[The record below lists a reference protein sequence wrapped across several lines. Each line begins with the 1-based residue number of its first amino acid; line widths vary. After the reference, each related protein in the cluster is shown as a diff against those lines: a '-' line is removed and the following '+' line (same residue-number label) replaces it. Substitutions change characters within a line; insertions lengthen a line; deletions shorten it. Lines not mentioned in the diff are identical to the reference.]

1 MRPFV
6 EYIAILGVIGMTRS
20 KLYLALQ
27 AVVCVALVVL
37 LSLSAVSIYR
47 EGSARKAEHPMESVY
62 TPGEV
67 AGKFAPIAPLL
78 FAGVGLLIAGLVL
91 GVKDENADKPVKD
104 AELNRDLVTVRVA
117 RPSGAMLAE
126 RRAQRRLAW
135 IGWAVFALCM
145 VPILIY
151 LVDPAHFPEADLEGM
166 FFSLLRVFLP
176 WTAVGLGALAVTS
189 ILREKS
195 VLRETQAAQEQL
207 KTEKAAGVAVTP
219 KPVEPPRKTAIPQAV
234 IIAIAV
240 ILIIAGV
247 FNGSARDVFY
257 KAITICTE
265 CVGLG

>member
-1 MRPFV
+1 
-6 EYIAILGVIGMTRS
+6 MTRS

-27 AVVCVALVVL
+27 AVVCIALVVL
-37 LSLSAVSIYR
+37 LSLSAISIYW

-78 FAGVGLLIAGLVL
+78 FAGLGLLVAGLAL
-91 GVKDENADKPVKD
+91 GVKDENAEKPVKD
-104 AELNRDLVTVRVA
+104 AESNRDLLVARVA
-117 RPSGAMLAE
+117 QPSEAMLTE
-126 RRAQRRLAW
+126 QRAQRRLAW

-151 LVDPAHFPEADLEGM
+151 LVNPTHFPEADLEGM

-195 VLRETQAAQEQL
+195 VLRETQAAQAQL
-207 KTEKAAGVAVTP
+207 KAEKAAGIAAVPKSVDTP
-219 KPVEPPRKTAIPQAV
+219 KKTILPQTV
-234 IIAIAV
+234 IIVAAV

-247 FNGSARDVFY
+247 FNGSARDVLY

>member
-1 MRPFV
+1 
-6 EYIAILGVIGMTRS
+6 MTRS

-27 AVVCVALVVL
+27 AAVCIALVVL
-37 LSLSAVSIYR
+37 LSLSAISIYR

-78 FAGVGLLIAGLVL
+78 FAGLGLLIAGLVL
-91 GVKDENADKPVKD
+91 GAKDENADKPVTD
-104 AELNRDLVTVRVA
+104 AELNRDLVIARVA
-117 RPSGAMLAE
+117 QPSEAMLTE
-126 RRAQRRLAW
+126 QRAQRRLAW

-151 LVDPAHFPEADLEGM
+151 IMNPAHFPEADLEGM

-176 WTAVGLGALAVTS
+176 WTAVGLGALAVTAALSEKS
-189 ILREKS
+189 ILRET
-195 VLRETQAAQEQL
+195 EAAQAQL
-207 KTEKAAGVAVTP
+207 KAEKAAGIVAAP
-219 KPVEPPRKTAIPQAV
+219 QSADMQKKTILPQA
-234 IIAIAV
+234 IIIVAAV

-247 FNGSARDVFY
+247 FNGSARDVLY

>member
-1 MRPFV
+1 
-6 EYIAILGVIGMTRS
+6 MTRS

-27 AVVCVALVVL
+27 AVVCIALVVL
-37 LSLSAVSIYR
+37 LSLSAISIYR

-67 AGKFAPIAPLL
+67 AGRFAPIAPLC
-78 FAGVGLLIAGLVL
+78 FASLGLLIAGLVL
-91 GVKDENADKPVKD
+91 GVKDENAEKPVKD
-104 AELNRDLVTVRVA
+104 AELNRDLLIARVA
-117 RPSGAMLAE
+117 QPSGAMLAE

-135 IGWAVFALCM
+135 IGWAAFALCM

-151 LVDPAHFPEADLEGM
+151 LVNPAHFPEADLEGM
-166 FFSLLRVFLP
+166 FFSLLRVLLP

-195 VLRETQAAQEQL
+195 VLRESKAAQEQL
-207 KTEKAAGVAVTP
+207 KAEKAAGNAAAPRSVDAP
-219 KPVEPPRKTAIPQAV
+219 KKTILPQTV
-234 IIAIAV
+234 IIVAAV

-247 FNGSARDVFY
+247 FNGSARDVLY

>member
-1 MRPFV
+1 
-6 EYIAILGVIGMTRS
+6 MTRS

-27 AVVCVALVVL
+27 AVVCIALVVL
-37 LSLSAVSIYR
+37 LSLSAISIYR
-47 EGSARKAEHPMESVY
+47 EGSARKEEHPMESVY

-78 FAGVGLLIAGLVL
+78 FAGLGLLVAGLVL
-91 GVKDENADKPVKD
+91 GAKDENADKPVTD
-104 AELNRDLVTVRVA
+104 AELNRDLVIARVA
-117 RPSGAMLAE
+117 QPSEAMLTE
-126 RRAQRRLAW
+126 QRAQRRLAW

-151 LVDPAHFPEADLEGM
+151 IMNPAHFPEADLEGM

-195 VLRETQAAQEQL
+195 VLRQTEAAQAQL
-207 KTEKAAGVAVTP
+207 KAEKAAGIVAAP
-219 KPVEPPRKTAIPQAV
+219 QSADMQKKTILPQA
-234 IIAIAV
+234 IIIVVAV

-247 FNGSARDVFY
+247 FNGSARDVLY

>member
-1 MRPFV
+1 
-6 EYIAILGVIGMTRS
+6 MTRS
-20 KLYLALQ
+20 RLYLALQ

-37 LSLSAVSIYR
+37 LSLSAISIYR
-47 EGSARKAEHPMESVY
+47 EGAARKAEHPMESVY

-67 AGKFAPIAPLL
+67 AGRFAPIAPLL
-78 FAGVGLLIAGLVL
+78 FAGLGLLVAGLVL
-91 GVKDENADKPVKD
+91 GAKDENAEKPVKD
-104 AELNRDLVTVRVA
+104 AELNRDLLVARVA
-117 RPSGAMLAE
+117 QPSEAMLTE
-126 RRAQRRLAW
+126 QRAQKRLAW

-151 LVDPAHFPEADLEGM
+151 LMNPAHFPEADLEGM

-176 WTAVGLGALAVTS
+176 WTAVGLGALAVTAVLS
-189 ILREKS
+189 EKS
-195 VLRETQAAQEQL
+195 VLRQTEAAQEQL
-207 KTEKAAGVAVTP
+207 KAEKAAGVTAAPGSVDTP
-219 KPVEPPRKTAIPQAV
+219 KRTILPQAV
-234 IIAIAV
+234 IIVAAV

>member
-1 MRPFV
+1 
-6 EYIAILGVIGMTRS
+6 MTRS

-27 AVVCVALVVL
+27 AVVCIALVVL
-37 LSLSAVSIYR
+37 LSLSAISIYR

-67 AGKFAPIAPLL
+67 AERFAPIAPLL
-78 FAGVGLLIAGLVL
+78 FAGLGLLVAGLVL
-91 GVKDENADKPVKD
+91 GVKDENAEKPVKD
-104 AELNRDLVTVRVA
+104 AALNRDLVVERVA
-117 RPSGAMLAE
+117 QPSEAMLTE
-126 RRAQRRLAW
+126 RRAQKRLAW
-135 IGWAVFALCM
+135 IGWTVFALCM

-151 LVDPAHFPEADLEGM
+151 IMNPAHFPEADLEGM
-166 FFSLLRVFLP
+166 FFSLLKVFLP

-189 ILREKS
+189 VLREKS

-207 KTEKAAGVAVTP
+207 KAEKASGVATTP
-219 KPVEPPRKTAIPQAV
+219 KPVEPPRKTAIPQA
-234 IIAIAV
+234 ILIAVAV

-247 FNGSARDVFY
+247 FNGSARDVLY

>member
-1 MRPFV
+1 
-6 EYIAILGVIGMTRS
+6 MTRS

-27 AVVCVALVVL
+27 AAVCIALVVL
-37 LSLSAVSIYR
+37 LSLSAISIYR

-78 FAGVGLLIAGLVL
+78 FAGLGLLVAGLVL
-91 GVKDENADKPVKD
+91 GAKDENADKPVTD
-104 AELNRDLVTVRVA
+104 AELNRDLVIARVA
-117 RPSGAMLAE
+117 QPSEAMLTE
-126 RRAQRRLAW
+126 QRAQRRLAW

-151 LVDPAHFPEADLEGM
+151 IMNPAHFPEADLEGM

-195 VLRETQAAQEQL
+195 VLRQTEAAQAQL
-207 KTEKAAGVAVTP
+207 KAEKAAGIVAAPQSADMP
-219 KPVEPPRKTAIPQAV
+219 KKTILPQT
-234 IIAIAV
+234 IIIVAAV

-247 FNGSARDVFY
+247 FNGSARDVLY

>member
-1 MRPFV
+1 
-6 EYIAILGVIGMTRS
+6 MTRS

-37 LSLSAVSIYR
+37 LSLSAISIYR

-78 FAGVGLLIAGLVL
+78 FAGLGLLVAGLVL
-91 GVKDENADKPVKD
+91 GLKDESAEKPVKD
-104 AELNRDLVTVRVA
+104 AELNRDLLIARVA
-117 RPSGAMLAE
+117 QPSVAMLTE
-126 RRAQRRLAW
+126 RRTQKRLMW
-135 IGWAVFALCM
+135 TGWAVFALCM

-151 LVDPAHFPEADLEGM
+151 LVNPAHFPEADLEGM
-166 FFSLLRVFLP
+166 FFALLRVFLP

-189 ILREKS
+189 VLSEKS
-195 VLRETQAAQEQL
+195 VLRETQAAQAQL
-207 KTEKAAGVAVTP
+207 KAEKAAGVAAAPRSVDMP
-219 KPVEPPRKTAIPQAV
+219 KKTVLPQA
-234 IIAIAV
+234 IIIVAAV

-247 FNGSARDVFY
+247 FNGSARDVLY

>member
-1 MRPFV
+1 
-6 EYIAILGVIGMTRS
+6 MTRS
-20 KLYLALQ
+20 RLYLALQ
-27 AVVCVALVVL
+27 AVVCIALVVL
-37 LSLSAVSIYR
+37 LSLSAISIYR

-78 FAGVGLLIAGLVL
+78 FAGLGLLVAGLVL
-91 GVKDENADKPVKD
+91 GAKDENAEKPVTD
-104 AELNRDLVTVRVA
+104 VELNRDLLIARVA
-117 RPSGAMLAE
+117 QPSEAMLTE
-126 RRAQRRLAW
+126 QRAQRRLAW

-145 VPILIY
+145 VPIMIY
-151 LVDPAHFPEADLEGM
+151 LTNPAHFPEADLEGM

-195 VLRETQAAQEQL
+195 VLRETQAAQAQL
-207 KTEKAAGVAVTP
+207 KAEKAAGIAAAP
-219 KPVEPPRKTAIPQAV
+219 QSADMQKKTILPQAV
-234 IIAIAV
+234 IIVAAV

-247 FNGSARDVFY
+247 FNGSARDVLY

>member
-1 MRPFV
+1 
-6 EYIAILGVIGMTRS
+6 MTRS

-27 AVVCVALVVL
+27 AVVCIALVVL
-37 LSLSAVSIYR
+37 LSLSAISIYR

-78 FAGVGLLIAGLVL
+78 FAGLGLLVAGLVL
-91 GVKDENADKPVKD
+91 GAKDENADKPVTD
-104 AELNRDLVTVRVA
+104 AELNRDLVIARVA
-117 RPSGAMLAE
+117 QPSEAMLTE
-126 RRAQRRLAW
+126 QRAQRRLAW

-151 LVDPAHFPEADLEGM
+151 IMNPAHFPEADLEGM

-195 VLRETQAAQEQL
+195 VLRQTEAAQAQL
-207 KTEKAAGVAVTP
+207 KAEKAAGIVAAP
-219 KPVEPPRKTAIPQAV
+219 QSADMQKKTILPQA
-234 IIAIAV
+234 IIIVVAV

-247 FNGSARDVFY
+247 FNGSARDVLY

>member
-1 MRPFV
+1 
-6 EYIAILGVIGMTRS
+6 MT
-20 KLYLALQ
+20 KGKWYLALQ
-27 AVVCVALVVL
+27 AVVCIALVVL
-37 LSLSAVSIYR
+37 LSLAAISIYR

-67 AGKFAPIAPLL
+67 AGKFAHIAPLL
-78 FAGVGLLIAGLVL
+78 FAGLGLLVAGLVL
-91 GVKDENADKPVKD
+91 GAKDENADKPVTD
-104 AELNRDLVTVRVA
+104 AELNRDLVIARVA
-117 RPSGAMLAE
+117 QPSEAMLTE
-126 RRAQRRLAW
+126 QRAQRRLAW

-151 LVDPAHFPEADLEGM
+151 IMNPAHFPEADLEGM

-195 VLRETQAAQEQL
+195 VLRQTEAAQAQL
-207 KTEKAAGVAVTP
+207 KAEKAAGIVAAP
-219 KPVEPPRKTAIPQAV
+219 QSADMQKKTILPQA
-234 IIAIAV
+234 IIIVVAV

-247 FNGSARDVFY
+247 FNGSARDVLY

>member
-1 MRPFV
+1 
-6 EYIAILGVIGMTRS
+6 MTRS
-20 KLYLALQ
+20 RLYLALQ
-27 AVVCVALVVL
+27 AVVCIALVVL
-37 LSLSAVSIYR
+37 LSLSAISIYR

-67 AGKFAPIAPLL
+67 AGRFAPIAPLL
-78 FAGVGLLIAGLVL
+78 FAGLGLLVAGLVL
-91 GVKDENADKPVKD
+91 GAKDENAEKPVTD
-104 AELNRDLVTVRVA
+104 AELNRDLLIARVA
-117 RPSGAMLAE
+117 QPSEAMLTE
-126 RRAQRRLAW
+126 QRAQRRLAW
-135 IGWAVFALCM
+135 TGWAVFALCM

-151 LVDPAHFPEADLEGM
+151 LTNPAHFPEADLEGM

-207 KTEKAAGVAVTP
+207 KAEKAAGIAAAPKSADTP
-219 KPVEPPRKTAIPQAV
+219 KKTILPQAV
-234 IIAIAV
+234 IIVAAV

-247 FNGSARDVFY
+247 FNGSARDVLY

>member
-1 MRPFV
+1 
-6 EYIAILGVIGMTRS
+6 MTRS

-27 AVVCVALVVL
+27 AAVCVALVVL
-37 LSLSAVSIYR
+37 LSMSAIDIYR
-47 EGSARKAEHPMESVY
+47 DGSARKAEKPMESVY
-62 TPGEV
+62 TPEEV
-67 AGKFAPIAPLL
+67 AERFAPIAPLL
-78 FAGVGLLIAGLVL
+78 FAGLGLLVAGLVL
-91 GVKDENADKPVKD
+91 GVKDENAEKPVKD
-104 AELNRDLVTVRVA
+104 AALNRDLVTARVA
-117 RPSGAMLAE
+117 QPSQAMLAE
-126 RRAQRRLAW
+126 QRAQKRLTW

-151 LVDPAHFPEADLEGM
+151 LTNPAHFPEADLEGM

-207 KTEKAAGVAVTP
+207 KAEKAAGIAAAPGSADAP
-219 KPVEPPRKTAIPQAV
+219 KKTVLPQA
-234 IIAIAV
+234 IIIVAAV

-247 FNGSARDVFY
+247 FNGSARDVLY